1 MSQSFAPPLV
11 YKQTQGIED
20 SVFQANGEVK
30 PHWSYLL
37 NSLET
42 MGASSFSTRNEK
54 ALRILRD
61 DGASYNVY
69 GNNSIA
75 SSTWNLDL
83 VPSVISSES
92 WRNIEAGI
100 AERAEVLN
108 YLLRDIYGPRELIRT
123 GVIPPKALFSHRG
136 FLRACQGIKVPGNQ
150 DLIML
155 GIDLMLDAN
164 GAPTILTDR
173 TQSPSG
179 MGYSLENRTVMS
191 RVMPSLFRD
200 SHVHRL
206 ASFFQRLR
214 AKLNSISPNQ
224 DDPRI
229 VILTPGSNNETY
241 FEHAYLANYMGFHL
255 VQNGDLIVR
264 DGFVWMKSLDGLSR
278 VDVILRRVD
287 DWYCDPVELRGDSQL
302 GIANLLEAARS
313 GNVVIA
319 NPLGSGILE
328 NHVFLKYLPKI
339 AKTILGRD
347 LRIPTVPNYWCG
359 DKEDMTF
366 VRAHV
371 DELVI
376 KPIDRS
382 TNVKSVYGGSLTNQQ
397 KKDLLEKIQSSPDQY
412 VAQPI
417 MSPSQLPTHT
427 PQGLAPRPAILRSF
441 AIADDNSSY
450 TVMPGGLTRVGE
462 QQDSFLISNQAGSY
476 SKDTWV
482 LASEPELTKTNIKTD
497 EQNTARNI
505 DLISLPSRVVENLF
519 WMGRY
524 AERAEASLRLLR
536 TVFVMLNGEE
546 PISDV
551 CMPLI
556 LNAITEVTGTQ
567 PGFINASAELISAP
581 EQELLI
587 IVKDASRNGSVAA
600 NLTAMLNCAD
610 QSKELLSTDTLRVI
624 NDVRDGLVELD
635 STLVGDLA
643 AAPEEALDP
652 LVTALMALAGLAQ
665 ESMIHDIGWRFME
678 IGRRLER
685 GLQTTV
691 IINRLMVQEVPET
704 DQNILL
710 QTVLQSTEALISY
723 RRRYRARMGVQ
734 SSLDLIMLDTDN
746 PRSLLFQLESLN
758 QHIQQLPKPHDN
770 KHELL
775 PEERASLECETL
787 IKLSLLTELSSR
799 ENGQRVLLAKNLS
812 RVTELLWSIS
822 TLISDKYFNHRE
834 SSRQLVSS
842 IGEQA

>member
-1 MSQSFAPPLV
+1 MSQTFTPQLV
-11 YKQTQGIED
+11 YKQTLGIED
-20 SVFQANGEVK
+20 SVFDAKGAVK
-30 PHWSYLL
+30 PQWSYLL

-42 MGASSFSTRNEK
+42 MGSSAFNARNDK

-69 GNNSIA
+69 GNNNIH

-83 VPSVISSES
+83 VPSVISSDS
-92 WRNIEAGI
+92 WRNIEAGV

-123 GVIPPKALFSHRG
+123 GVIPPKALFAHRG
-136 FLRACQGIKVPGNQ
+136 FLRACQGLKVPGNQ

-155 GIDLMLDAN
+155 GIDLMLDAD
-164 GAPTILTDR
+164 GSPTVLTDR

-214 AKLNSISPNQ
+214 AKLSSISPNQ

-229 VILTPGSNNETY
+229 VILTSGSSNETY
-241 FEHAYLANYMGFHL
+241 FEHAYLANYLGFHL
-255 VQNGDLIVR
+255 VQNGDLVVR
-264 DGFVWMKSLDGLSR
+264 NGFVWMKSLDGLSR

-302 GIANLLEAARS
+302 GIANLLEAARA

-328 NHVFLKYLPKI
+328 NHVFLKYLPDI
-339 AKTILGRD
+339 AKTILGRE

-359 DKEDMTF
+359 DKEDFAF
-366 VRAHV
+366 VTNNLSQ
-371 DELVI
+371 LVI
-376 KPIDRS
+376 KPINRS
-382 TNVKSVYGGSLTNQQ
+382 DNIKSVYGGELTSVQH
-397 KKDLLEKIQSSPDQY
+397 KELLEKIKQQPEQY
-412 VAQPI
+412 VAQAILP
-417 MSPSQLPTHT
+417 PSYLPTHT
-427 PQGLAPRPAILRSF
+427 ASGLAPRPTILRSF
-441 AIADDNSSY
+441 AIADDNASY
-450 TVMPGGLTRVGE
+450 TVMPGGLTRVGA
-462 QQDSFLISNQAGSY
+462 QQDSFLIADQSGSL

-482 LASEPELTKTNIKTD
+482 LASEPELTTTNIRQED
-497 EQNTARNI
+497 QATARNL

-551 CMPLI
+551 CKPLT
-556 LNAITEVTGTQ
+556 LSAVTEVTGSK
-567 PGFINASAELISAP
+567 PGFINAAPKLISQP
-581 EQELLI
+581 EQELLA
-587 IVKDASRNGSVAA
+587 IVKDANRHGSVSA

-610 QSKELLSTDTLRVI
+610 QSTELLSTDTLRVI
-624 NDVRDGLVELD
+624 NDIRDGLVELD
-635 STLVGDLA
+635 STLAGDLA

-665 ESMIHDIGWRFME
+665 ESMIRDIAWRFME

-685 GLQTTV
+685 GLQTTA
-691 IINRLMVQEVPET
+691 IINSLVVPEVAEV
-704 DQNILL
+704 DQNVLL
-710 QTVLQSTEALISY
+710 QTALQSTEALISY

-758 QHIQQLPKPHDN
+758 QHIQQLPKAHDN

-775 PEERASLECETL
+775 PEERASLECKTL
-787 IKLSLLTELSSR
+787 IELSLLTDLSAR
-799 ENGQRVLLAKNLS
+799 ENGRRVLLAKNLT

-822 TLISDKYFNHRE
+822 GLISDKYFNHRE

-842 IGEQA
+842 IGEQE